1 MRAVRTIGIVIVAT
15 VLAVVALVAYVSQVA
30 GPGLSAR
37 RIGDR
42 VRVEGRFLGEYALD
56 FGRVRIEDAATGAA
70 ICDLAGRTPSNLDL
84 APGVNTPG
92 TMFGQGAVVTFRI
105 GAGAC
110 RLAAGQRY
118 RVTAWGNNGW
128 GTVRPT
134 SIDIRF

>member
-1 MRAVRTIGIVIVAT
+1 VRASRTVGIVIGAT
-15 VLAVVALVAYVSQVA
+15 LVAVAVPLIYLSQIA

-56 FGRVRIEDAATGAA
+56 FERVRIEEAASGAA
-70 ICDLAGRTPSNLDL
+70 ICDFAWRTPADLDL
-84 APGVNTPG
+84 APGVNTPV
-92 TMFGQGAVVTFRI
+92 TMFAQGSVVTFRV
-105 GAGAC
+105 GGGAC
-110 RLAAGQRY
+110 RLVPGQRY